1 MKPVIFMDWDGTI
14 ADSMKLCIEEVRY
27 ALSALN
33 LPVPPDRELMKCNG
47 PTNKESIPL
56 MHVPEALGESYLA
69 LRAKASLELLEK
81 YQRIFPGM
89 KEMLLRVQNDVRLIV
104 VSNGN
109 QSYLEKSAAFLGV
122 TDCFE
127 RLQGFRDGYAKAEN
141 IAMLLEEIKPERA
154 VMVGDRAG
162 DMKSGKANHLPTI
175 SACYGYGSP
184 EEWAMADEQAY
195 SVEQLEKMI
204 LKFAE

>member
-27 ALSALN
+27 ALSHLN

-47 PTNKESIPL
+47 PTNEESIPL
-56 MHVPEALGESYLA
+56 MRVPQEKGGQYLA
-69 LRAKASLELLEK
+69 LRAGASLELLEK

-89 KEMLLRVQNDVRLIV
+89 KEMLLRVQDKARLIV

-109 QSYLEKSAAFLGV
+109 QSYLEKSASFLGV

-127 RLQGFRDGYAKAEN
+127 RLQGFREGYTKAEN
-141 IAMLLEEIKPERA
+141 IAMLIEEIRPEKA

-162 DMKSGKANHLPTI
+162 DIQSGKANHLPTI

-204 LKFAE
+204 LRLTE